1 MSTLPC
7 RPRPR
12 SGSVR
17 AFTLIELLVV
27 IAIIAILAAILFPV
41 FQKVRENARRASCQS
56 NMKQVSLGIIMYIQD
71 YDEMYCPF
79 FSGYVPATNTYTD
92 PSQYW
97 PQLVSPY
104 IQKANGSLGGGQASV
119 KDLSGTFLCPDAPP
133 PTTIQPFGNETSY
146 GINDALV
153 NWYVPDPIP
162 TTYIPVKLALVQ
174 APATSAMLVETWYV
188 DGNGNQ
194 TPGGA
199 LAYTPTDDR
208 GGQCPNFPCP
218 GHFNGAET
226 SVAGR
231 HSASFQKTKR
241 YQAPDPNSFTMVA
254 FNDGHVKAMRTS
266 DMTQSNHY
274 WSIGGNDL
282 WP

>member
-1 MSTLPC
+1 M
-7 RPRPR
+7 
-12 SGSVR
+12 
-17 AFTLIELLVV
+17 
-27 IAIIAILAAILFPV
+27 
-41 FQKVRENARRASCQS
+41 
-56 NMKQVSLGIIMYIQD
+56 
-71 YDEMYCPF
+71 
-79 FSGYVPATNTYTD
+79 
-92 PSQYW
+92 
-97 PQLVSPY
+97 SPY
-104 IQKANGSLGGGQASV
+104 IQKANASLATNQASA
-119 KDLSGTFLCPDAPP
+119 KDLSQVFLCPDAPP
-133 PTTIQPFGNETSY
+133 PPPNQPVGNQTSY

-162 TTYIPVKLALVQ
+162 TTYIPVSLAMVQ
-174 APATSAMLVETWYV
+174 APSTSAMLVETWYV
-188 DGNGNQ
+188 DSLGEQ

-208 GGQCPNFPCP
+208 GRQCPSFPCP
-218 GHFNGAET
+218 GKINGAES

-231 HSASFQKTKR
+231 HSASFPKTML

>member
-1 MSTLPC
+1 MST
-7 RPRPR
+7 RSRSPR
-12 SGSVR
+12 SR
-17 AFTLIELLVV
+17 AGFTLIELLVV

-41 FQKVRENARRASCQS
+41 FQKVRENARRTSCES

-71 YDEMYCPF
+71 ADEQYCPY
-79 FSGYVPATNTYTD
+79 FSGYVPSTRQYTP

-97 PQLVSPY
+97 PQLVSPF
-104 IQKANGSLGGGQASV
+104 IQRAGASLGGGQASV

-133 PTTIQPFGNETSY
+133 PTTIQPYGNETSY

-153 NWYVPDPIP
+153 NWWVPDPIP
-162 TTYIPVKLALVQ
+162 TTFIPVKLAAVQ

-194 TPGGA
+194 TPGNA
-199 LAYTPTDDR
+199 LAYTPTDDV
-208 GGQCPNFPCP
+208 GGCPSFPCP
-218 GHFNGAET
+218 GHINGAEAF
-226 SVAGR
+226 VAGR
-231 HSASFQKTKR
+231 HSQSFPKTKKA
-241 YQAPDPNSFTMVA
+241 QAPDPNSFTVVA

-266 DMTQSNHY
+266 DMTESNHY